1 MRNRKKNPRMTP
13 QTKAKKGWR
22 FLDHPAD
29 IRVEISGSDMEEF
42 FTNAAFALTHVLS
55 GGKDL
60 DWQGTANV
68 ELGADNIEELFI
80 NWLREILFQHEV
92 KGLLPLGVSFL
103 NLDDKGLS
111 AELICGRRL
120 KQDQPE
126 VEIKGVTY
134 YGLSVEVSEAGY
146 SAKVIFDI

>member
-1 MRNRKKNPRMTP
+1 MT
-13 QTKAKKGWR
+13 QEIKGKAGWR

-29 IRVEISGSDMEEF
+29 IRVEISGASIEEF

-60 DWQGTANV
+60 EWEGTGKI
-68 ELGADNIEELFI
+68 ELTADNIEELFI
-80 NWLREILFQHEV
+80 NWLRELLFQHEV
-92 KGLLPLGVSFL
+92 NGFLPMGIDFL
-103 NLDDKGLS
+103 ALDDINLS
-111 AELICGRRL
+111 AEVMRGRHG
-120 KQDQPE
+120 KSHEAE

-134 YGLSVEVSEAGY
+134 YGLSVEKSEAGY

>member
-1 MRNRKKNPRMTP
+1 MA
-13 QTKAKKGWR
+13 QETKETTGWR

-29 IRVEISGSDMEEF
+29 IRVEISGSNIEEF

-60 DWQGTANV
+60 EWEGTAKID
-68 ELGADNIEELFI
+68 LTADNIEELFI
-80 NWLREILFQHEV
+80 NWLRELLFQHEV
-92 KGLLPLGVSFL
+92 NGLLPTGIDFL
-103 NLDDKGLS
+103 DLNDVKLS
-111 AELICGRRL
+111 AELMNGRHG
-120 KQDQPE
+120 KSDEAE

-134 YGLSVEVSEAGY
+134 YGLSVEKSEAGY